1 MILDYQP
8 FDVEDYIDVTGKEG
22 KVIHIDFQYTILEK
36 NEIIIL
42 IPNFLVFPNTVS
54 ILRESK

>member
-8 FDVEDYIDVTGKEG
+8 FDIGDYIDVAGKEG
-22 KVIHIDFQYTILEK
+22 KLIHIDFQHTILEK

-42 IPNFLVFPNTVS
+42 IPNFLVFPNTVKY
-54 ILRESK
+54 L